1 MTGGPRLTDVSTGTG
16 LHSLVNAACDK
27 MVGTVAAQ
35 VLAVIGRGGVVGC
48 FSPVP
53 EGAWEVSVV
62 LGMIKYI

>member
-1 MTGGPRLTDVSTGTG
+1 MSTGEG

-35 VLAVIGRGGVVGC
+35 VLAVVGLGGVVGC

-53 EGAWEVSVV
+53 DGA
-62 LGMIKYI
+62 

>member
-1 MTGGPRLTDVSTGTG
+1 MTGGPRLTDVSTGAG

-35 VLAVIGRGGVVGC
+35 VLAVSGRGGVVGC

-53 EGAWEVSVV
+53 EGA
-62 LGMIKYI
+62 